1 VAARA
6 IGIDLGTLNS
16 CVAVVSDGKAVVLA
30 DESRTTIPS
39 CVAIQG
45 GRELVGAAAK
55 RHAVTSPQ
63 STIIAVKRLIGHPFD
78 SDEVR
83 AAAARLPY
91 PLKASPL
98 GSVLFEIDSVELTPV
113 QVSAKILQR
122 VREVA
127 EKALGEPVRQ
137 AVISVP
143 AHFNDVQRK
152 ATKLAAEYAGLEV
165 LRLINE
171 PTAAAFAYGYKKHKD
186 FTLAVYDLGG
196 GTFDVT
202 IMRARG
208 DTFEVVATDGDS
220 YLGGED
226 FDYAIAEWLEKEFE
240 AEHGRD
246 LSSDPSA
253 RLRLKEAA
261 EKAKIELSD
270 VDSTQIQLPYLTR
283 LADGSRPSFE
293 RTLSR
298 KKMVELC
305 QELVD
310 RTLSL
315 CERCLSTA
323 RVTRAEIQEVL
334 LVGGQSRMTAVREG
348 VKKFFQK
355 DPRRDI
361 NPDEVVAM
369 GAALYAYSLTADSL
383 KEEAV
388 DAAEDAM
395 EVALRETA
403 VARKILDEV
412 EQIRARPLDDQG
424 LANRLASLLK
434 ATEGDG
440 PVPAEFADRTGGGPI
455 STLGPITFGVSADS
469 QPAKAEAKAEP
480 KTEAPP
486 TRAPKSKTKTKAAP
500 KTPPPAPVTPP
511 APAKPAAPKPAAAA
525 PVGPATKPAAGPKT
539 SATKTKAKK
548 PAAPAK
554 KDPSEFGDLI
564 ERGKVDDDENL
575 PTSVKGLKD
584 ELLQIDYKAA
594 ELIEKLAEEL
604 QDGEA
609 ADLLEAAKDRLNDS
623 LFAAKAS
630 SAAVVQ
636 NLKTAVE
643 HKNAR
648 RVDLRDVTSLPLGIA
663 SVGSL
668 FTVLIDQNVVVP
680 AEHQRIFTTNQDGQ
694 AEVEIRVFQGRS
706 KLVNDNQLLGSFILE
721 GIAPARRMEP
731 KIEVAFRIDEN
742 GILAVRARDAES
754 GAQQGLRIE
763 DPLGL
768 QQVEPPAPEAEAP
781 EAEAPKQ
788 FELER

>member
-1 VAARA
+1 MSGRA

-16 CVAVVSDGKAVVLA
+16 CVAVVEEGKVVVLA
-30 DESRTTIPS
+30 DEARTTIPS

-45 GRELVGAAAK
+45 DRELVGAAAK
-55 RHAVTSPQ
+55 RQAVSAPQ
-63 STIIAVKRLIGHPFD
+63 STILAVKRLIGHPFD

-83 AAAARLPY
+83 AAAKRLPY
-91 PLKASPL
+91 ALKASPL
-98 GSVLFEIDSVELTPV
+98 GSVLFEVAGKELTPV
-113 QVSAKILQR
+113 QVSAKILQK

-127 EKALGEPVRQ
+127 EHNLGEPVKQ

-226 FDYAIAEWLEKEFE
+226 FDYAIAEWLEQEFKKEFN
-240 AEHGRD
+240 RD

-261 EKAKIELSD
+261 EKAKVELSD
-270 VDSTQIQLPYLTR
+270 VETTSIQLPFFTR
-283 LADGSRPSFE
+283 MPDGSRPNFE
-293 RTLSR
+293 RTLTR
-298 KKMVELC
+298 AKLDELC
-305 QELVD
+305 RPLVQ
-310 RTLSL
+310 RTLEL
-315 CERCLSTA
+315 CERCISTA
-323 RVTRAEIQEVL
+323 RVVKNEIGEIL
-334 LVGGQSRMTAVREG
+334 LVGGQSRMLSVREA
-348 VKKFFQK
+348 VKKFFGREA
-355 DPRRDI
+355 RRDI

-369 GAALYAYSLTADSL
+369 GAALYAYSLTADTL

-388 DAAEDAM
+388 DAAEDAYA
-395 EVALRETA
+395 VALRETA

-412 EQIRARPLDDQG
+412 QQLRSKPLDDQG
-424 LANRLASLLK
+424 LAARLSTLLK

-440 PVPAEFADRTGGGPI
+440 PVPTQFGVTQGGPV
-455 STLGPITFGVSADS
+455 STLGPITFGVSEPEEPKT
-469 QPAKAEAKAEP
+469 PAPPKVEAKAPDAP
-480 KTEAPP
+480 KT
-486 TRAPKSKTKTKAAP
+486 KTKTKA
-500 KTPPPAPVTPP
+500 KTQAAPP
-511 APAKPAAPKPAAAA
+511 APAAPAPDP
-525 PVGPATKPAAGPKT
+525 GPKT
-539 SATKTKAKK
+539 QTKTKAKPDPGTK
-548 PAAPAK
+548 KKAAAK
-554 KDPSEFGDLI
+554 KAPSEFSELI
-564 ERGKVDDDENL
+564 ERGKVAESDL
-575 PTSVKGLKD
+575 PEAVKGLKD

-594 ELIEKLAEEL
+594 ELIEKLADEL
-604 QDGEA
+604 PTGA
-609 ADLLEAAKDRLNDS
+609 AAELLDMAKERLQESVAAAKG
-623 LFAAKAS
+623 AQEQ
-630 SAAVVQ
+630 VVE
-636 NLKTAVE
+636 NLKSAVE

-648 RVDLRDVTSLPLGIA
+648 RVNLRDVTSLPLGIA
-663 SVGSL
+663 SVGDL

-680 AEHQRIFTTNQDGQ
+680 TEYQRVFTTNQDGQ
-694 AEVEIRVFQGRS
+694 AEVNIRVFQGRS
-706 KLVNDNQLLGSFILE
+706 KAVADNQLLGSFILE

-742 GILAVRARDAES
+742 GILSVKARDAES

-768 QQVEPPAPEAEAP
+768 QQIEPPAEQEAP
-781 EAEAPKQ
+781 AEDSPKQ